1 MSHQRATCAT
11 AVKLVKRKR
20 IRYNQRNIKSHCS
33 LHKYKEQS
41 CRLVADVLKILIL
54 NLESA
59 QCTIRVSK
67 KHRESFLYKHE
78 QFSNINPLYW
88 IHY

>member
-11 AVKLVKRKR
+11 VVKLVKSKR
-20 IRYNQRNIKSHCS
+20 IRYNQALQRNIKSH
-33 LHKYKEQS
+33 KEQS
-41 CRLVADVLKILIL
+41 CKLVADVLKILIL

-88 IHY
+88 IYY